1 MGNFN
6 HATHLQILPGTGNRG
21 PHSKERYFLDIRN
34 KYKWMLE
41 MGAERVLLY
50 KRKWSGTRCPL
61 YDKVRRRSQR
71 HGQDTICFG
80 TGWVG
85 GYFKPVEIASSLITG
100 GIEQAVIEDWGRRR
114 IYNTRSW
121 TLWEPL
127 LQNGDFIVRRNNQ
140 RLWIT
145 STYQRRWK
153 HFVTRQDFE
162 TKEVDRGDPIY
173 KIPV

>member
-1 MGNFN
+1 MGQFN
-6 HATHLQILPGTGNRG
+6 HATHLQILPGTGNRD

-34 KYKWMLE
+34 KYKWNLE
-41 MGAERVLLY
+41 MGGERVLLY
-50 KRKWSGTRCPL
+50 KRKWFGTRCPL

-85 GYFKPVEIASSLITG
+85 GYFKPVEIAASLITG
-100 GIEQAVIEDWGRRR
+100 GLEQAVIEEWGRRR
-114 IYNTRSW
+114 VYNTRSW

-145 STYQRRWK
+145 NTYQRRWK